1 MKAKKPTTNIDRL
14 KYKLKLSYVTI
25 YKIKKN
31 KDDLITYCLEE
42 LEGCERLY
50 GLMFIFTEVDESG
63 NVGSEDKE
71 LIRKCSTLIIGDM
84 INQPQDFVNEMVETI
99 VGEFYTF
106 DRLKE
111 GYLVTH
117 NFDEMEKYLNMRIN
131 ASKATNN

>member
-14 KYKLKLSYVTI
+14 NYYLKVSDVTI
-25 YKIKKN
+25 DKLQEK